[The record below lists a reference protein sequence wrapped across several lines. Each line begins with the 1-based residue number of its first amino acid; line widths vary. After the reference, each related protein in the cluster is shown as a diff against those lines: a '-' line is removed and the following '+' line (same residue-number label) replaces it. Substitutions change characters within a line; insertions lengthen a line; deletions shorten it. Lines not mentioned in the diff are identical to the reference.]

1 MSHYHLKSKK
11 NFCTWRQAYYLSHK
25 GEKKEETKKD
35 EQVLSDAAENC
46 LKGVEEVNAKTV
58 FFGSYQLRN
67 GTKGHS
73 SAGSHRTAAFG

>member
-35 EQVLSDAAENC
+35 E
-46 LKGVEEVNAKTV
+46 
-58 FFGSYQLRN
+58 
-67 GTKGHS
+67 
-73 SAGSHRTAAFG
+73 